1 MYKLLPCYKTHT
13 KCWKPETKIGSGI
26 PIASEPSPARRHFV
40 LVKLILI
47 FNEIERG
54 AATLKAINLVSRW
67 IRNIQR
73 MMRKKS
79 AISPPFFTH
88 CNFWVKFD
96 KLLLLNYGD
105 FCTIIIIDTIF
116 ILSWNIE
123 VIPVIFIKHM
133 SSNFISID
141 SLSSWSHHPVFSEV
155 MSVSAVQAQDGIV
168 RYWLMPCSAA
178 VIVSPSPPCRRT
190 AVLHAACDLLIHH
203 G

>member
-1 MYKLLPCYKTHT
+1 MYKLLPCYKTHS

-26 PIASEPSPARRHFV
+26 PIASEPSPARLHFV

-47 FNEIERG
+47 FNEMERG

-88 CNFWVKFD
+88 CNYWIKFD

-105 FCTIIIIDTIF
+105 FCTIIIVDTIV

-123 VIPVIFIKHM
+123 VIPVISIKHRTSKLILKRLYPRDDTQCLVM
-133 SSNFISID
+133 WCQSPRYKHKMWLCDID
-141 SLSSWSHHPVFSEV
+141 WCRVVQLLLWAPAHP
-155 MSVSAVQAQDGIV
+155 A
-168 RYWLMPCSAA
+168 
-178 VIVSPSPPCRRT
+178 CRRCCS
-190 AVLHAACDLLIHH
+190 AACDLLIHH

>member
-1 MYKLLPCYKTHT
+1 MYKELPCYKTHS

-26 PIASEPSPARRHFV
+26 PIASEPSPARLHFV

-47 FNEIERG
+47 FNEMERG

-96 KLLLLNYGD
+96 KLLLLLNYGD
-105 FCTIIIIDTIF
+105 FCTIIIVDTIV

-123 VIPVIFIKHM
+123 VIPVISIKHRTTR
-133 SSNFISID
+133 FILKILYPSGHTLCLVKWWCQ
-141 SLSSWSHHPVFSEV
+141 S
-155 MSVSAVQAQDGIV
+155 QDVIV

-178 VIVSPSPPCRRT
+178 VIVSPSPPCLQ

>member
-26 PIASEPSPARRHFV
+26 PIASEPSPARHHFV

-47 FNEIERG
+47 FNEIELG

-123 VIPVIFIKHM
+123 VIPVIFIKHT
-133 SSNFISID
+133 
-141 SLSSWSHHPVFSEV
+141 LCLVKHEV
-155 MSVSAVQAQDGIV
+155 MSVSAVQAQDVIV

>member
-1 MYKLLPCYKTHT
+1 MYKLLPCYKTHS

-26 PIASEPSPARRHFV
+26 PIASEPSPARLHFV

-47 FNEIERG
+47 FNEMERG

-105 FCTIIIIDTIF
+105 FCTIIIVDTIV

-123 VIPVIFIKHM
+123 VIPVIFIKHRT
-133 SSNFISID
+133 
-141 SLSSWSHHPVFSEV
+141 FSEV
-155 MSVSAVQAQDGIV
+155 MMSVARCDCAILIDAV
-168 RYWLMPCSAA
+168 
-178 VIVSPSPPCRRT
+178 
-190 AVLHAACDLLIHH
+190 
-203 G
+203 